1 MSGEALFLLIDQ
13 GGQSSRIL
21 VTDAGGNQRF
31 GARRPVVTRA
41 PQADCAEQDGD
52 RILSDLRDAIS
63 QALDA
68 SGIEA
73 RKIRAAGL
81 AVQRGNVLCWDR
93 ETGKA
98 LTPVLSW
105 RDRRRP
111 RHRPP
116 DDVAEQVR
124 RETGLRYTPYGG
136 ADKLRWFLESM
147 PAVARALDRGRLAFG
162 PLGAFLVR
170 GLVRGHPHCVD
181 ETLAQRTLLYSRHA
195 RAWSPA
201 LLEAFGL
208 PIEPL
213 PAPVPADHGFG
224 RLADADHPL
233 PLKLVIGDQNVVPA
247 IDAAPDPDCVF
258 INLGT
263 GAFIL
268 RPLPPGDV
276 PSQPDPFQLSIIG
289 RSGRNGK
296 QTRYALEGSIHGAGS
311 AVNWLRARDRIENI
325 EPAFEDALN
334 AERAPGL
341 FLNTVDGLGSPWWC
355 PGRPPEFVSANGLSN
370 RQRLA
375 AVIESIVF
383 LLRVNLEQLATK
395 RGPIRRVRVTGG
407 LSRSERLCQCM
418 ADGLGCRVERLH
430 SGEATSLGL
439 WRRLSASRK
448 PGPGYQTF
456 DPEPAPGL
464 ENRYREWLRRMPAV
478 PKPGSE

>member
-13 GGQSSRIL
+13 GGQSSRVL
-21 VTDAGGNQRF
+21 VADADGNQRF

-41 PQADCAEQDGD
+41 PQSGCAEQDGD
-52 RILSDLRDAIS
+52 RILADLRNAIG
-63 QALDA
+63 QTLAA
-68 SGIEA
+68 PGIEA
-73 RKIRAAGL
+73 RKILAAGL

-170 GLVRGHPHCVD
+170 GLVQDHPHCVD

-213 PAPVPADHGFG
+213 PAPVPADHTFG
-224 RLADADHPL
+224 RLADADHRL
-233 PLKLVIGDQNVVPA
+233 SLRLVIGDQNVVPA

-276 PSQPDPFQLSIIG
+276 PSQPDPFQLSILGRSVG
-289 RSGRNGK
+289 RSGSNGA

-311 AVNWLRARDRIENI
+311 ALNWLRARDSLENI
-325 EPAFEDALN
+325 EPAIDDALA

-341 FLNTVDGLGSPWWC
+341 FVNTVDGLGSPWWC
-355 PGRPPEFVSANGLSN
+355 PGRQPEFVPATGLSN

-395 RGPIRRVRVTGG
+395 RGPVRRVRVTGG
-407 LSRSERLCQCM
+407 LSRSERLCQRM
-418 ADGLGCRVERLH
+418 ADGLGCRVERLRG
-430 SGEATSLGL
+430 GEGTITGL
-439 WRRLSASRK
+439 WRRLSGSAATS
-448 PGPGYQTF
+448 PGDQTF
-456 DPEPAPGL
+456 EPEDVPGL
-464 ENRYREWLRRMPAV
+464 EDRYREWLQRMP
-478 PKPGSE
+478 PMP